1 MSRLVVCVRIDPCIK
16 MELLELSGNMPGIVC
31 PRGLVGRGRS
41 RIISGWWLLVGGG
54 GGLWSSSHQI

>member
-1 MSRLVVCVRIDPCIK
+1 